1 MRRDVDK
8 FFSNQGWIVDGSVDS
23 DMIFCYNK
31 SKIKEPLQIK
41 IGHKE
46 IFDCDMKSYSQY
58 KMLLRHILCD
68 MIYRYFMHFLLTWN
82 KVIHSVMF
90 KVSLHTFTASVKKD
104 VFRKF
109 IYKLNCRGNT
119 DVVSNTL
126 NLGGKWC
133 RKKSKSTKKRWAA
146 NQPTQVIR
154 NVVELKHVVFK
165 APSVRVDQQPA
176 YPLLCQG

>member
-46 IFDCDMKSYSQY
+46 IFDGDMKSYSQY

-90 KVSLHTFTASVKKD
+90 KVRTSYQILWTLGENDAGRNQNQ
-104 VFRKF
+104 RK
-109 IYKLNCRGNT
+109 
-119 DVVSNTL
+119 S
-126 NLGGKWC
+126 
-133 RKKSKSTKKRWAA
+133 
-146 NQPTQVIR
+146 
-154 NVVELKHVVFK
+154 VELQINQLK
-165 APSVRVDQQPA
+165 
-176 YPLLCQG
+176 